1 MVRYIVFAFL
11 FYILYRFIVDLVI
24 PVGKASKQVRSKMK
38 EMQEQQ
44 YAQQREFRAQQE
56 MAVKK
61 EEEQRA
67 KKESDYID
75 FEEIKG

>member
-11 FYILYRFIVDLVI
+11 FYIVYRFVVDLVI

-44 YAQQREFRAQQE
+44 YAQQQQFREQQE
-56 MAVKK
+56 K
-61 EEEQRA
+61 EMQRA
-67 KKESDYID
+67 ATTKVEKDYID
-75 FEEIKG
+75 FEEVR

>member
-44 YAQQREFRAQQE
+44 FAQQQQFRAQQE
-56 MAVKK
+56 MAAKK
-61 EEEQRA
+61 EAEQNAR
-67 KKESDYID
+67 KESDYID

>member
-44 YAQQREFRAQQE
+44 YAQQQQFRAQQE
-56 MAVKK
+56 MAMKKEAEQKVKK
-61 EEEQRA
+61 D
-67 KKESDYID
+67 SDYID
-75 FEEIKG
+75 FEEIR